1 MKSENLVIHKGWAW
15 SFHFNE
21 WHFRLSDY
29 ILLMLIH
36 LQSHYLL
43 HQRKALKLDFFDRY
57 SWRLAFHIS
66 VL

>member
-1 MKSENLVIHKGWAW
+1 
-15 SFHFNE
+15 
-21 WHFRLSDY
+21 
-29 ILLMLIH
+29 LMLIH

-66 VL
+66 VLWQLRLLVFTLLVDLQVNKDI